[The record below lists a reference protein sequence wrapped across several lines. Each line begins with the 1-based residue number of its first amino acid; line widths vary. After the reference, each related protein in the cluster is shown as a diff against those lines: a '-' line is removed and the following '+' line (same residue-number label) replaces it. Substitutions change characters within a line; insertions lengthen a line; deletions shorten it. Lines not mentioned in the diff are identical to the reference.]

1 MLELRP
7 LKGRHELD
15 LFRCFP
21 SSLNGELEADLE
33 AGRRRLGWLWV
44 ALRDGEPVARAAW
57 WGRDAAEA
65 PLLMD
70 VFDLATPEDGRAL
83 LDAALRH
90 VVTGTPPQ
98 FLRFVPPDWRDHDT
112 TWLDVLREAGAK
124 PLVER
129 LRLEWRPGTPIAV
142 TNVEFREPAGRA
154 ELVGL
159 MTRVTEGSLDV
170 HTRAELARMTP
181 REQAESQYEQELA
194 LYRSPREWWRV
205 AVVGGEPAGFVIP
218 ARNAYNPIIAYIGV
232 VPAHRGKGLV
242 GELLAEGTRILA
254 GNGVPR
260 IRASTDVTNV
270 PMARA
275 FARAGY
281 VTIEHQV
288 DLVWEQPV

>member
-1 MLELRP
+1 MLEVRP

-15 LFRCFP
+15 LFRRFP
-21 SSLNGELEADLE
+21 SSLNAELESDLDT
-33 AGRRRLGWLWV
+33 GRRRLDWLWL
-44 ALRDGEPVARAAW
+44 ALDDGEPVARAAW
-57 WGRDAAEA
+57 WRRDPGERPAV
-65 PLLMD
+65 MD
-70 VFDLATPEDGRAL
+70 VFDLATPDAGRAL
-83 LDAALRH
+83 LDAALRE
-90 VVTGTPPQ
+90 VVTGAPPP

-112 TWLDVLREAGAK
+112 TWLDVLREAGAT

-129 LRLEWRPGTPIAV
+129 LRLEWRPGTPIAA
-142 TNVEFREPAGRA
+142 TGARFREPAGRE

-159 MTRVTEGSLDV
+159 MERVVEGSLDV
-170 HTRAELARMTP
+170 HTKAELTRMSP
-181 REQAESQYEQELA
+181 REQAEAQYEHELD
-194 LYRSPREWWRV
+194 LYDSPREWWRV
-205 AVVGGEPAGFVIP
+205 VVVGGAPAGFVIP
-218 ARNAYNPIIAYIGV
+218 ARNPYNPIIAYIGV
-232 VPAHRGKGLV
+232 VPEHRGKGLV

-288 DLVWEQPV
+288 DMVWEQPV

>member
-1 MLELRP
+1 MLEIRP

-15 LFRCFP
+15 LFRRFP
-21 SSLNGELEADLE
+21 SSLNAELEADLD
-33 AGRRRLGWLWV
+33 AGRRRLDWSWL
-44 ALRDGEPVARAAW
+44 ALRDGEPVARVAW
-57 WGRDAAEA
+57 WCRDGDED
-65 PLLMD
+65 PLVMD
-70 VFDLATPEDGRAL
+70 VFDLDTPEAGRAL
-83 LDAALRH
+83 LDAAMRH
-90 VVTGTPPQ
+90 VVTGTPPP

-112 TWLDVLREAGAK
+112 TWLDVLQEAGAK

-129 LRLEWRPGTPIAV
+129 LRLEWRPGTPIAP
-142 TNVEFREPAGRA
+142 TTLEFREPAGRD

-159 MTRVTEGSLDV
+159 MTEVVEGSLDA
-170 HTRAELARMTP
+170 HTRAELAQMTP

-194 LYRSPREWWRV
+194 LYRSPREWWRIGIV
-205 AVVGGEPAGFVIP
+205 DGEPAGFVIP
-218 ARNAYNPIIAYIGV
+218 ARNAYNAIIAYIGV

-254 GNGVPR
+254 GNDVPR

>member
-1 MLELRP
+1 MLDIRP
-7 LKGRHELD
+7 LKGLHELD
-15 LFRCFP
+15 LFRTFP
-21 SSLNGELEADLE
+21 SSLNAEFDADLE
-33 AGRRRLGWLWV
+33 AGRRRLDWMWL
-44 ALRDGEPVARAAW
+44 ALRDGVPVARAAW
-57 WGRDAAEA
+57 WGRDGTEK

-70 VFDLATPEDGRAL
+70 VFDLADPETGRAL
-83 LDAALRH
+83 LETAIPQVAD
-90 VVTGTPPQ
+90 GTPPP

-112 TWLDVLREAGAK
+112 TWLETLESTGAR

-129 LRLEWRPGTPIAV
+129 LRLEWRPGTPIAP
-142 TNVEFREPAGRA
+142 TTLEFREPAGRD

-159 MTRVTEGSLDV
+159 MARVVEGSLDA
-170 HTRAELARMTP
+170 HTVKELETMTP
-181 REQAESQYEQELA
+181 REQAEAQYDEELD

-205 AVVGGEPAGFVIP
+205 GVVGGEPVGFVIP

-242 GELLAEGTRILA
+242 AQLLAEGTRILA
-254 GNGVPR
+254 GNDVPR

-275 FARAGY
+275 FAKAGY

-288 DLVWEQPV
+288 DTVWSRPM